1 MSGPNVVELLGNT
14 LSPDAN
20 TRSQSTTA
28 LETLQA
34 SSYSGY
40 LESLSAAL
48 SSSSTPSHIRNAA
61 GLAIK
66 NSLSAREGARN
77 DSYAQRW
84 KSNDLVPEATRA
96 AVKTASL
103 QTLADPDAR
112 VRTVAG
118 QITAA
123 IAQIEIPTGAWNDLI
138 PTLLGFVAQQ
148 ENTGLRQAALQAI
161 GFVCEG
167 MVYLDAL
174 LSLATYVTDDVV
186 LLY

>member
-1 MSGPNVVELLGNT
+1 MSGPNVAELLSNT
-14 LSPDAN
+14 LSPEASI
-20 TRSQSTTA
+20 RSQSTSA
-28 LETLQA
+28 LEELQNT
-34 SSYSGY
+34 SFSGY
-40 LESLSAAL
+40 LGSLSAAL

-84 KSNDLVPEATRA
+84 RSSDILPDSTRIS
-96 AVKTASL
+96 VKTGTL
-103 QTLADPDAR
+103 QTLADSDAR

-118 QITAA
+118 QIIAA
-123 IAQIEIPTGAWNDLI
+123 IAQIELPAGAWNDLI

-167 MVYLDAL
+167 MVRPYP
-174 LSLATYVTDDVV
+174 SVKT
-186 LLY
+186 